1 MNEYEAV
8 RIETVGDYRISI
20 YYDSGNDCPC
30 TEWCMSGLFIWGGYG
45 RDCDQ
50 LSPACNWRELF
61 GKHDDGNHTVCDALR
76 ELIAKHVSQ
85 RKLLNYL
92 KREKLGSVTFEYNR
106 YLNIWEEVG
115 HDDRNEY
122 LWSLEFSPRELKE
135 DNYIYELTEYMSEE
149 QLAQILYDLAKDLA
163 FTEWSSTGYGQ
174 GDYVHGY
181 AFCTEERFAETCDR
195 NTKNWKARVEPI
207 MEAEAEDIGRW
218 MWGDI
223 FGFKLEKKDF
233 YEKVYP
239 DGERDREEGF
249 DWVDVDSCWGYY
261 CDPDELIEEVIR
273 EHDLRP
279 SSAA

>member
-20 YYDSGNDCPC
+20 FYDSDNDCPC
-30 TEWCMSGLFIWGGYG
+30 TEWCMAGLFIWGGYG
-45 RDCDQ
+45 HDCDQ

-61 GKHDDGNHTVCDALR
+61 GKHDAGNHTVCEALR

-92 KREKLGSVTFEYNR
+92 KRGKLGSVTFEYNR
-106 YLNIWEEVG
+106 GIGMWEEVAV
-115 HDDRNEY
+115 DDRHEY

-163 FTEWSSTGYGQ
+163 FTEWSSTGYCQ

-195 NTKNWKARVEPI
+195 NTKNWKTRAEDI

-239 DGERDREEGF
+239 DEERDSEEGF
-249 DWVDVDSCWGYY
+249 DWVEVDSCWGYY
-261 CDPDELIEEVIR
+261 CDPDELVEEVIR